1 MCYIFHNTM
10 THNWISLIA
19 MMLGRLR
26 MTIAQCEEAYDVI
39 SREVFGKRR
48 RGWIGNEIGEKSAFA
63 AYTYMYEEKP
73 LEEAVKRIVKEA
85 LGDSEAT
92 LAEPNPT
99 CRVLVMSAL
108 ASATE
113 DAKTAV
119 HLRNYDVGKT
129 LPSSYTNFKIWEAAR
144 ATSAAPIYF
153 KRFEKDGKEFVDGGM
168 GWNNPVFE
176 LVSELPAIFGTN
188 FRIGALVSLGS
199 GVPVLT
205 QLRTAG
211 ITHVQDYIVVPTN
224 SENPAHT
231 FKKMAPILPR
241 PGEEKYWRFNLD
253 KASCK
258 GYPFEYDG
266 LMTKMDDC
274 EAIDDIRRLTDL
286 WLKDKSRSDS
296 IAACARKLTG
306 L

>member
-1 MCYIFHNTM
+1 
-10 THNWISLIA
+10 
-19 MMLGRLR
+19 
-26 MTIAQCEEAYDVI
+26 
-39 SREVFGKRR
+39 
-48 RGWIGNEIGEKSAFA
+48 
-63 AYTYMYEEKP
+63 
-73 LEEAVKRIVKEA
+73 
-85 LGDSEAT
+85 
-92 LAEPNPT
+92 
-99 CRVLVMSAL
+99 MSAL

-176 LVSELPAIFGTN
+176 SVIFSTSSNLSSNASYFRRLVSELPAIFGTN
-188 FRIGALVSLGS
+188 FRIGALVSLGT
-199 GVPVLT
+199 GVPILT